1 MSNFPMSTTDQ
12 TNTLALDVKGLA
24 NIKNAAKQNSPDAFK
39 AAAQQ
44 FEGLFVNMLIKSMRA
59 TIPSSGLNDSSA
71 QKMYT
76 GMLDQQLSQTIA
88 QRGIGLAD
96 MMVKQL
102 KARENTIAPPDASQI
117 SNMPQAQ
124 LSAIPEEQSPIAQ
137 MEKYQKQ
144 LAIKAAQP
152 QQSPSLGAK
161 IFGGVKDFVQAVAD
175 GAQEASQM
183 TGIPSAFITA
193 QAALESGWGKRQILN
208 SDGSTSH
215 NLFGIKAG
223 PGWTGK
229 VAKVWTLEFINGSYQ
244 KVQANFRSYDSYQ
257 ESFKDYANLLVK
269 SPRYQSV
276 IANGQTAA
284 GFANGLQSAGYATD
298 PGYANKL
305 KSIIQNIGVS

>member
-1 MSNFPMSTTDQ
+1 MSNFPMSTDQ
-12 TNTLALDVKGLA
+12 TNTLAIDVKGLA
-24 NIKNAAKQNSPDAFK
+24 SIKNAAKQNSPEALK

-44 FEGLFVNMLIKSMRA
+44 FEGLFVNMMMKSMRA

-76 GMLDQQLSQTIA
+76 SMLDQQLSQTIS

-96 MMVKQL
+96 MMVRQL

-117 SNMPQAQ
+117 SQLPQAQ
-124 LSAIPEEQSPIAQ
+124 LSAIPVEQSPIKQ
-137 MEKYQKQ
+137 MELYQKQ
-144 LAIKAAQP
+144 LAIQAAQTE
-152 QQSPSLGAK
+152 QKSSFGSK
-161 IFGGVKDFVQAVAD
+161 VFGGVKDFVQAVAD

-223 PGWTGK
+223 PGWNGK
-229 VAKVWTLEFINGSYQ
+229 VAKVWTLEYINGSYQ
-244 KVQANFRSYDSYQ
+244 KVLANFRSYDSYQ
-257 ESFKDYANLLVK
+257 DSFKDYANLLTK

-284 GFANGLQSAGYATD
+284 GFANGLQNAGYATD